1 MQGAIQVLGAGRPW
15 FMVQPT
21 LVAMS
26 FGLGVSL
33 KYYSLVAAIFAAF
46 RATNDF
52 VAAASY
58 CGALHEVARSRASQG
73 FGYESDSS
81 STAAT
86 TFTAFSRVCKN
97 DLTV

>member
-33 KYYSLVAAIFAAF
+33 KCYSLVAAIFAAF

-73 FGYESDSS
+73 FWLRKRLFKHSCHYLHCFQQSLQ
-81 STAAT
+81 
-86 TFTAFSRVCKN
+86 K
-97 DLTV
+97 